1 MTLSRRT
8 ILGTSAALAA
18 ASAAGCSGSATG
30 GGAGASGGAS
40 AGPVTLRFTWWGND
54 LRNKLTNQVIELFM
68 QKHPT
73 IKIAPEPTEWNAYW
87 DKLATQVAGGNAPDV
102 IQHDESQIAAYGS
115 RGNLLEL
122 TTQKVLD
129 LSTMDAKVLDTGK
142 VGGKVYGAPVGI
154 AVFSVAV
161 NPAVLKAAGVTIPD
175 DKTWTWD
182 QFADISAQVSAKIP
196 GSYGFDGFGT
206 GGAEISYWARQSGEA
221 VFPQGNEKPLTAAT
235 VEKFYAYSKKLID
248 TKATPALTVQVENG
262 AKPVDGGLFGTGKAA
277 FHLLFHTQVQAFAA
291 AAKTDMTLARL
302 PALQSGNPM
311 MANKASMYW
320 SIWSKTKYPEAAAT
334 FLNFIINDPEAAKI
348 LTIERGVPA
357 IPAIQ
362 KQVEPL
368 LDATGKVSL
377 KFAQDMQAEVK
388 APPQVTPP
396 TANKFGTEFT
406 RISQDVL
413 FGRAKPEEGAK
424 QVAQLA
430 TDLNK

>member
-18 ASAAGCSGSATG
+18 ASAAGCSGSATA

-161 NPAVLKAAGVTIPD
+161 NP
-175 DKTWTWD
+175 
-182 QFADISAQVSAKIP
+182 
-196 GSYGFDGFGT
+196 
-206 GGAEISYWARQSGEA
+206 
-221 VFPQGNEKPLTAAT
+221 
-235 VEKFYAYSKKLID
+235 
-248 TKATPALTVQVENG
+248 
-262 AKPVDGGLFGTGKAA
+262 
-277 FHLLFHTQVQAFAA
+277 
-291 AAKTDMTLARL
+291 
-302 PALQSGNPM
+302 
-311 MANKASMYW
+311 
-320 SIWSKTKYPEAAAT
+320 
-334 FLNFIINDPEAAKI
+334 
-348 LTIERGVPA
+348 
-357 IPAIQ
+357 
-362 KQVEPL
+362 
-368 LDATGKVSL
+368 
-377 KFAQDMQAEVK
+377 
-388 APPQVTPP
+388 
-396 TANKFGTEFT
+396 
-406 RISQDVL
+406 
-413 FGRAKPEEGAK
+413 
-424 QVAQLA
+424 
-430 TDLNK
+430 